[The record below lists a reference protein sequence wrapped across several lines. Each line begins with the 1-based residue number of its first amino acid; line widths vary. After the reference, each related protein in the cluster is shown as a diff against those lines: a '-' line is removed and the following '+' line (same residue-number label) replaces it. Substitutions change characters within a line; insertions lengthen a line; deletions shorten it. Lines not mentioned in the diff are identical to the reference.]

1 MRRPLPPREPDT
13 NGALSH
19 RTGTLVPTFAR
30 VWRQCVDATLGRAGD
45 QPGVLPAMTDKRN
58 GCRNWLDT
66 RDAYRTLGV
75 GEHSLLQTAVRY
87 GIERRK
93 GRTANGKAGWFY
105 DADAVE
111 QVARGE
117 REPVQ
122 EIERGGLVQYRTGIH
137 RRGRDRRT
145 ECGLIVPLV
154 EPVDGIESQ
163 LCRICF
169 PTPKRERT
177 DKRPL
182 DEIPWWEY
190 DRRRRL

>member
-13 NGALSH
+13 
-19 RTGTLVPTFAR
+19 
-30 VWRQCVDATLGRAGD
+30 
-45 QPGVLPAMTDKRN
+45 MTDKSN
-58 GCRNWLDT
+58 GNGRWIHT
-66 RDAYRTLGV
+66 RDAYGALGV
-75 GEHSLLQTAVRY
+75 GEHGLLQTAVRY

-117 REPVQ
+117 REPVP

-137 RRGRDRRT
+137 RRGWDRRT

-154 EPVDGIESQ
+154 EPVDGVESQ

-169 PTPKRERT
+169 PTMKRQQRT